1 MKTAYP
7 LPLELTRPI
16 ELASPLETELGKT
29 FGVGNTRYNPV
40 TQVRENPDGT
50 PRFLDCGNGGTSSSQ
65 ESESTS
71 GLGVIDVQLDIQ
83 VDDNDF

>member
-16 ELASPLETELGKT
+16 ELASPLENEMAKT
-29 FGVGNTRYNPV
+29 FGVGDTWYNPV
-40 TQVRENPDGT
+40 TQVRETPGGV
-50 PRFLDCGNGGTSSSQ
+50 PRFVDCGGTSSSQ